1 MPSDLTPLWIS
12 LKVAGLATIFAF
24 FVGIAAAYWM
34 LGYRGPGKSVLEG
47 VFVAPL
53 VLPPTVV
60 GFLLLMLFGRSGPLA
75 PLLQAL
81 GVRVIFTWYGAV
93 ISATVVAFPLMY
105 RTALGAFEQ
114 VDITLLQVARTLG
127 AREGRIFWRIL
138 LPLSVPGLVAG
149 MTLSFARALGEF
161 GATLMVAGNIPGRTQ
176 TMPMAIYFAVQAGAM
191 GQAWTWVLIIM
202 VVSLAGILA
211 ANAWQARRRDLGKT
225 ENRKPKTEESSAVGQ
240 WAEEHGLPNAP
251 YGSLQNPKSP
261 IQNSPRPTPSPS
273 PEGNRTIHNSLA
285 ASHQPYSANVPSPH
299 LPTSPPPHPPTLRE
313 AAPRLPPIHPSTSSG
328 QRPSTHPL
336 PTPPPSLSVTI
347 HKSLGAFPLDVQ
359 FTAGPEALGIL
370 GASGSG
376 KSMTLRCIA
385 GVETPDRGRIV
396 LNGRV
401 LFDRDRGINL
411 PSCQRRV
418 GLLFQTYALFPHL
431 TIAENIGF
439 GLQHLPRLER
449 RQRVSGWLS
458 MMHLQGLGDR
468 YPQQISG
475 GQQQRVALARA
486 LAPNPEVLLLDEPL
500 SALDTYLRSQVEQQ
514 LIKTLATYP
523 GMALFVTHNLEEVFR
538 VCPQVMVMAAGQAVT
553 HGTRHQV
560 FERPGSAIAA
570 QITGCKNFSRAI
582 PLSAHTLRAED
593 WGCTLQVAEPIP
605 PNLSQVGFRA
615 HQVQFVDTPHAPNTF
630 PAWVVST
637 SETPHRV
644 TLFLKLHHPP
654 DADSAS
660 ARVTPYAPYDLQV
673 EVFKEKWHGLNRHPL
688 PWHIHLAP
696 ERILLLSDRPQ
707 PPPSTMAP
715 RPTYADALS

>member
-12 LKVAGLATIFAF
+12 LKVAGLATVFAF
-24 FVGIAAAYWM
+24 FIGIAAAYWM

-93 ISATVVAFPLMY
+93 LSATVVAFPLMY

-127 AREGRIFWRIL
+127 AREWRIFWRIL
-138 LPLSVPGLVAG
+138 LPLSVPGLLAG

-191 GQAWTWVLIIM
+191 GQAWTWVLMIM
-202 VVSLAGILA
+202 VVSLSGILA
-211 ANAWQARRRDLGKT
+211 ANAWQARRQGLGKT
-225 ENRKPKTEESSAVGQ
+225 ENRKPKTEDSAPVGQ
-240 WAEEHGLPNAP
+240 LAQEHGLPNAP

-285 ASHQPYSANVPSPH
+285 ASHLPIPSTPLLLRSRFANRAG
-299 LPTSPPPHPPTLRE
+299 SPPPHSPTPHSPP
-313 AAPRLPPIHPSTSSG
+313 
-328 QRPSTHPL
+328 
-336 PTPPPSLSVTI
+336 PPPSLAVTL
-347 HKSLGAFPLDVQ
+347 HKSLGPFPLDVQ

-370 GASGSG
+370 GASGAG
-376 KSMTLRCIA
+376 KSITLRCIA
-385 GVETPDRGRIV
+385 GVETPERGRIV

-411 PSCQRRV
+411 PSCERRV
-418 GLLFQTYALFPHL
+418 GLLFQTYALFTHL
-431 TIAENIGF
+431 TIAENVGF

-449 RQRVSGWLS
+449 WQRVSWWLGV
-458 MMHLQGLGDR
+458 MHLQELGNR

-523 GMALFVTHNLEEVFR
+523 GIALFVTHNLEEVFR

-570 QITGCKNFSRAI
+570 QITGCKNFSRAT

-593 WGCTLQVAEPIP
+593 WDCTLAVVEPLP
-605 PNLSQVGFRA
+605 PSLSQVGFRA
-615 HQVQFVDTPHAPNTF
+615 HQVEFVDHPHAPNTF
-630 PAWVVST
+630 PAWVVAT
-637 SETPHRV
+637 SETPHRM
-644 TLFLKLHHPP
+644 TLFLKLHRPP
-654 DADSAS
+654 ETDLSPDRRA
-660 ARVTPYAPYDLQV
+660 VTAPYDLQV
-673 EVFKEKWHGLNRHPL
+673 ELFKEKWQVLQQRPL
-688 PWHIHLAP
+688 PWHVHLAP

-707 PPPSTMAP
+707 PTPPTMNPLPAH
-715 RPTYADALS
+715 ANAHA

>member
-1 MPSDLTPLWIS
+1 MPADLTPLWIS

-24 FVGIAAAYWM
+24 FLGIAAAYGM

-47 VFVAPL
+47 LFIAPL

-60 GFLLLMLFGRSGPLA
+60 GFLLLVLFGRSGPLA
-75 PLLQAL
+75 PLLESL
-81 GVRVIFTWYGAV
+81 GWRIVFTWYGAV
-93 ISATVVAFPLMY
+93 MSATVVAFPLMY

-114 VDITLLQVARTLG
+114 VDRALPQVARTLG
-127 AREGRIFWRIL
+127 AGEWRIFGRIL
-138 LPLSVPGLVAG
+138 LPLSVPGLLAG

-176 TMPMAIYFAVQAGAM
+176 TMPMAIYFAVQSGAM
-191 GQAWTWVLIIM
+191 AQAWTWVGIIL
-202 VVSLAGILA
+202 VVSLSGLVT
-211 ANAWQARRRDLGKT
+211 ANAWQAQRQRRQTTAHPTVDLL
-225 ENRKPKTEESSAVGQ
+225 KP
-240 WAEEHGLPNAP
+240 AP
-251 YGSLQNPKSP
+251 IPPASMTPAFIPGSLTTNPRMP
-261 IQNSPRPTPSPS
+261 ESPS
-273 PEGNRTIHNSLA
+273 WPA
-285 ASHQPYSANVPSPH
+285 
-299 LPTSPPPHPPTLRE
+299 TL
-313 AAPRLPPIHPSTSSG
+313 
-328 QRPSTHPL
+328 Q
-336 PTPPPSLSVTI
+336 VDI
-347 HKSLGAFPLDVQ
+347 HKALATFPLTVR
-359 FTAGPEALGIL
+359 FTAGPDALGIL

-411 PSCQRRV
+411 PSRQRRV

-431 TIAENIGF
+431 TLAENIGF
-439 GLQHLPRLER
+439 GLQHLPKLER
-449 RQRVSGWLS
+449 WQRISWWLEV
-458 MMHLQGLGDR
+458 MHLQGLGNR

-523 GMALFVTHNLEEVFR
+523 GIALFVTHNLEEVFR
-538 VCPQVMVMAAGQAVT
+538 VCPQVMVMAAGQPVA

-560 FERPGSAIAA
+560 FERPGSVIAA

-582 PLSAHTLRAED
+582 PLSPHTLQAED
-593 WGCTLQVAEPIP
+593 WGCTLTVAEVIPID
-605 PNLSQVGFRA
+605 LSQVGFRA
-615 HQVQFVDTPHAPNTF
+615 HQVEFVDSPHRPNTF

-637 SETPHRV
+637 SETPHRM
-644 TLFLKLHHPP
+644 TLFLKLHRPP
-654 DADSAS
+654 
-660 ARVTPYAPYDLQV
+660 TPDMAPNQGDFPYDLQV
-673 EVFKEKWHGLNRHPL
+673 EVFKEKWQTLNQHPQ

-696 ERILLLSDRPQ
+696 ERILLLSDQ
-707 PPPSTMAP
+707 PPSSI
-715 RPTYADALS
+715 PTVNDVPAYAKTQG

>member
-1 MPSDLTPLWIS
+1 MPTDLTPLWIS

-24 FVGIAAAYWM
+24 FLGIAAAYGM

-47 VFVAPL
+47 LFIAPL

-60 GFLLLMLFGRSGPLA
+60 GFLLLVLFGRSGPLA
-75 PLLQAL
+75 PLLESL
-81 GVRVIFTWYGAV
+81 GWRIVFTWYGAV
-93 ISATVVAFPLMY
+93 MSATVVAFPLMY

-114 VDITLLQVARTLG
+114 VDRALPQVARTLG
-127 AREGRIFWRIL
+127 AGEWRIFGRIL
-138 LPLSVPGLVAG
+138 LPLSVPGLLAG

-176 TMPMAIYFAVQAGAM
+176 TMPMAIYFAVQSGAM
-191 GQAWTWVLIIM
+191 AQAWTWVGIIL
-202 VVSLAGILA
+202 VVSLSGLVT
-211 ANAWQARRRDLGKT
+211 ANAWQAQRQRRQTTAHPTVDLL
-225 ENRKPKTEESSAVGQ
+225 KP
-240 WAEEHGLPNAP
+240 AP
-251 YGSLQNPKSP
+251 IPPASMTPAFIPGSLTTNTRMPE
-261 IQNSPRPTPSPS
+261 SPS
-273 PEGNRTIHNSLA
+273 WPA
-285 ASHQPYSANVPSPH
+285 
-299 LPTSPPPHPPTLRE
+299 TLE
-313 AAPRLPPIHPSTSSG
+313 
-328 QRPSTHPL
+328 
-336 PTPPPSLSVTI
+336 VDI
-347 HKSLGAFPLDVQ
+347 HKALATFPLTVR
-359 FTAGPEALGIL
+359 FTAGPDALGIL

-411 PSCQRRV
+411 PSRQRRV

-431 TIAENIGF
+431 TLAENIGF
-439 GLQHLPRLER
+439 GLQHLPKLER
-449 RQRVSGWLS
+449 WQRISWWLEV
-458 MMHLQGLGDR
+458 MHLQGLGNR

-523 GMALFVTHNLEEVFR
+523 GIALFVTHNLEEVFR
-538 VCPQVMVMAAGQAVT
+538 VCPQVMVMAAGQPVA

-560 FERPGSAIAA
+560 FERPGSVIAA

-582 PLSAHTLRAED
+582 PLSPHTLQAED
-593 WGCTLQVAEPIP
+593 WGCTLTVAEVIPID
-605 PNLSQVGFRA
+605 LSQVGFRA
-615 HQVQFVDTPHAPNTF
+615 HQVEFVDSPHRPNTF

-637 SETPHRV
+637 SETPHRM
-644 TLFLKLHHPP
+644 TLFLKFHRPP
-654 DADSAS
+654 
-660 ARVTPYAPYDLQV
+660 TPDMAPNQGDFPYDLQV
-673 EVFKEKWHGLNRHPL
+673 EVFKEKWQTLNQHPQ

-696 ERILLLSDRPQ
+696 ERILLLSDQ
-707 PPPSTMAP
+707 PPSSI
-715 RPTYADALS
+715 PTVNDVPAYAKTQG